1 MLSRASGERPTK
13 VPGAVAP
20 LSVVPAISG
29 TEDRKIVPKEKR
41 GCFGCSLR
49 FGIDKSFLDKASEV
63 RVRGWP
69 PEQTIESLCANGGW
83 GGPPKLFLS
92 FFLSFFLLSGQV
104 MVLVSSGFVHGMSP
118 RGGPALGS
126 GGLGGGLGGLGGV
139 CAGTR
144 THTHT

>member
-1 MLSRASGERPTK
+1 MLSRASGGRPTK

-69 PEQTIESLCANGGW
+69 REGTIESLCANGGW

-92 FFLSFFLLSGQV
+92 FFFLSSFFLSGQV
-104 MVLVSSGFVHGMSP
+104 MVLVS
-118 RGGPALGS
+118 
-126 GGLGGGLGGLGGV
+126 
-139 CAGTR
+139 
-144 THTHT
+144 